1 MKVKTT
7 VKAGAVVVGVGG
19 ILSTGTNT
27 GNNAAGGSSI
37 GSNNQGGTGNI
48 QVNLL

>member
-19 ILSTGTNT
+19 ILTGSGNNT
-27 GNNAAGGSSI
+27 GNSATGASSI
-37 GSNNQGGTGNI
+37 GSNNQTGNGI
-48 QVNLL
+48 QINLL